1 MELKYYTSKHS
12 FATKEGKEI
21 CCCPVTQSC
30 LALCDLMDCST
41 PDFPVLHHLP
51 EFAQTHVHWVGDAIQ
66 PSHPLV
72 TPFSSCPQS
81 LPASGSFPVSHLFV
95 SGGQSIGAS
104 ASASVLPV
112 NIMGWL
118 PLGLI
123 GLISLLSKNSQ
134 ESSPAPQFES
144 VNSLVLSLFYG
155 PTLTSIHDYWKKHS
169 IDYMNLCQQSDV
181 PAF

>member
-1 MELKYYTSKHS
+1 MS
-12 FATKEGKEI
+12 FLLS
-21 CCCPVTQSC
+21 TQSC
-30 LALCDLMDCST
+30 PTLCNPTECST

-51 EFAQTHVHWVGDAIQ
+51 EFGQTHVHWVSDAIQ
-66 PSHPLV
+66 LSHPLV
-72 TPFSSCPQS
+72 TLFSSCPQS

-95 SGGQSIGAS
+95 PGGQSIGAS
-104 ASASVLPV
+104 ASASVLPM

-144 VNSLVLSLFYG
+144 INSLVLSLFYG
-155 PTLTSIHDYWKKHS
+155 PTLTSIHDYWEKHS
-169 IDYMNLCQQSDV
+169 IGYMNFCQQSDV
-181 PAF
+181 SDF

>member
-1 MELKYYTSKHS
+1 MVSKHAYSLKFVRMS
-12 FATKEGKEI
+12 FLLF
-21 CCCPVTQSC
+21 TQSC
-30 LALCDLMDCST
+30 PTLCNPTDCIT

-51 EFAQTHVHWVGDAIQ
+51 EFAQTHVHWVDDAIQ
-66 PSHPLV
+66 PSYPLV
-72 TPFSSCPQS
+72 TPFSSFPHS

-95 SGGQSIGAS
+95 SGGQSIGVS
-104 ASASVLPV
+104 TSASVLPM

-144 VNSLVLSLFYG
+144 VNSLMLSLFYG
-155 PTLTSIHDYWKKHS
+155 PALTSIHDCWKNHS
-169 IDYMNLCQQSDV
+169 IDDMDLCQQSDV
-181 PAF
+181 SAF